1 MIAKIFTLSFI
12 AGLIKPVVTNQLN
25 LNLET
30 ENIKK
35 ATSKAN
41 SLAYLSY
48 KSKKQ
53 KGLIPEESTDCPTIY
68 FGDEWAL

>member
-1 MIAKIFTLSFI
+1 MITAKIFTLSFL

-25 LNLET
+25 PET
-30 ENIKK
+30 ENKTTT
-35 ATSKAN
+35 TSKAN
-41 SLAYLSY
+41 SLAYLAY

-53 KGLIPEESTDCPTIY
+53 KGLIPVESTDCPTIY